1 MLIYPAK
8 FTADREA
15 GGYVISFPDVP
26 EAVTQ
31 GDSVEEGVE
40 MAADCLELI
49 LGEYIRLGRPIP
61 APSARKR
68 GYRSIR
74 LPFFVALKVELY
86 DAWLH
91 SGVKKAELAHRLG
104 MPRANVDRL
113 FDLKHVSRPEQ
124 IEEAFAAL
132 GKQVDVQV
140 RNVA

>member
-1 MLIYPAK
+1 MLSYPAK

-31 GDSVEEGVE
+31 AENIEEGIE

-49 LGEYIRLGRPIP
+49 LSEYIRLGRPIP
-61 APSARKR
+61 QPSVRKR
-68 GYRSIR
+68 GCRSVR

-91 SGVKKAELAHRLG
+91 SGVRKAQLAQRLG

-132 GKQVDVQV
+132 GKQVDIQV